1 MGQPEKRKPP
11 KDDSLDLD
19 ARARVTFV
27 ATAEDTE
34 ESEDSSRNDL
44 SNEGLK
50 EYLDEVMNEV
60 TKYKNEPSHINKE
73 DETQI

>member
-1 MGQPEKRKPP
+1 MEQPEKRKPP

-34 ESEDSSRNDL
+34 ESEDSSRNDM
-44 SNEGLK
+44 SNEDLK

-60 TKYKNEPSHINKE
+60 KNYKNGPSHINKE
-73 DETQI
+73 DETQT

>member
-1 MGQPEKRKPP
+1 MEQPEKRKSP

-19 ARARVTFV
+19 SRARITFV

-34 ESEDSSRNDL
+34 ESEDSSRNNL

-50 EYLDEVMNEV
+50 KYLAEVMNEIK
-60 TKYKNEPSHINKE
+60 KYKNDPSHINKE
-73 DETQI
+73 DETRT

>member
-1 MGQPEKRKPP
+1 MEQPETEKRKSP
-11 KDDSLDLD
+11 KYDSLDLD

-44 SNEGLK
+44 SNEGVK
-50 EYLDEVMNEV
+50 EYLLIFFIIIIILNVLIIG
-60 TKYKNEPSHINKE
+60 Y
-73 DETQI
+73 

>member
-1 MGQPEKRKPP
+1 
-11 KDDSLDLD
+11 LD

-60 TKYKNEPSHINKE
+60 KKYKNDPSHINKE
-73 DETQI
+73 DETQT